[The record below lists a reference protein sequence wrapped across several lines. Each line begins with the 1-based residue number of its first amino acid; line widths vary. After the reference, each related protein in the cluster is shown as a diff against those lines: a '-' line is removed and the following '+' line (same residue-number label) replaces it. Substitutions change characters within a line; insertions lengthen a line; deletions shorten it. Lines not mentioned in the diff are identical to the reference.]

1 MPETMSQITGLGA
14 GEFTATGLRR
24 RCAGRL
30 LSEPGP
36 MPAAN
41 SGPAGRPGPSDF
53 DLNPDMPD
61 STGAP
66 LKPAAVLVAIRDLGP
81 RASIILTRRAHGMS
95 SHAGQI
101 AFPGGRVDPAD
112 AGPRH
117 TALREAREEIGLNP
131 GQVSVLGYLDAYRT
145 GTGYFIWPVV
155 GIVTGAF
162 TARPEP
168 GEVAQVFEVPLDFAM
183 DPANL
188 YIHAT
193 MWGGVRRSTYALAFE
208 NHKIWGATAAM
219 LKNLYDRVYR
229 Q

>member
-1 MPETMSQITGLGA
+1 MMPDLTDLAA
-14 GEFTATGLRR
+14 GDFTAGDLRR

-30 LSEPGP
+30 LDAPAP
-36 MPAAN
+36 MPA
-41 SGPAGRPGPSDF
+41 PPPGRARLAGPSDF

-61 STGAP
+61 SPGAA
-66 LKPAAVLVAIRDLGP
+66 LKPAAVLVAIRDLGGH
-81 RASIILTRRAHGMS
+81 ASIILTRRAHGLS

-101 AFPGGRVDPAD
+101 AFPGGRVDATD
-112 AGPRH
+112 IDPRH
-117 TALREAREEIGLNP
+117 TALREAHEEIGLNP
-131 GQVSVLGYLDAYRT
+131 GQVSVLGYLDGYRT
-145 GTGYFIWPVV
+145 GTGFFIWPVV
-155 GIVTGAF
+155 GIVSGAF
-162 TARPEP
+162 TPRPEP

-193 MWGGVRRSTYALAFE
+193 MWGGAKRSTYALAFD

-219 LKNLYDRVYR
+219 LKNLHDRVYR